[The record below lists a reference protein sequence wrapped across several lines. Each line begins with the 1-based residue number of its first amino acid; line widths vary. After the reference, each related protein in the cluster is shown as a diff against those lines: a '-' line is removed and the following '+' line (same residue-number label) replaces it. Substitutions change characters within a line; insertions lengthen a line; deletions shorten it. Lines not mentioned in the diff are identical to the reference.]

1 MTSKTRLLANLITN
15 TGDVKLTHLDNID
28 AGLDSAQV
36 SNIAEASGLT
46 VYATKEDLPTS
57 SLTEGDQAYVSG
69 NRRLYISNGS
79 GWYSVALINATPAL
93 TISPSGIIEL
103 STEGTATV
111 ITLTATDSD
120 TAVDGITFSVESD
133 GSFAGLGTLSQDSS
147 VFTITPF
154 SADSATTTSS
164 TLTFK
169 ASDGVAFATE
179 AKQFNLT
186 FKIQNSS
193 FTTVLLQADASAT
206 KNQVD
211 ASGSAHSFT
220 EHANVESHSHTP
232 YHPGGYSVHF
242 DGSGDQIKVDNIAM
256 TGNCTFEFWF
266 YQDIA
271 QSNAYRCM
279 LGASTYGSG
288 VPFTLYTYGSNVT
301 LWLSNSGGPHISGAF
316 TAYTWHHMAMVRNSG
331 TWTLYID
338 GVAKGTSTTGGS
350 YDFANTTDYHFG
362 ENSAGSYDWKGYI
375 RDARFVSGTA
385 VYTSAF
391 SPPEEPLT
399 AISGTALLLFHAPYI
414 RDGSDPSNV
423 ITAVGNPKIVRIG
436 PYDLLAG
443 YTKADH
449 GGSVFLSA
457 SPITTGSHADF
468 GFGTGDWT
476 VEFWSFTQS
485 DTTQSNNYIV
495 DIGSNGLVF
504 RIINDK
510 LTYVNLTDGVND
522 LYNNG
527 APIIKDTWNH
537 LAVCRISNTVKM
549 YLNGIETAS
558 GSDNLNSSAAAVNI
572 GQYGGG
578 GYNYKGF
585 LSDLRIVKGTGV
597 YTSNFTPPTVP
608 LTAISGTKLLTL
620 TNKNDIWDAAAH
632 HTGLLGNSGLT
643 KSGSVVASNTQRK
656 FTGSSSIYYPGTYG
670 RTVQYLDAR
679 IGTGDFTIEGWV
691 WFNAVNVADG
701 VFHLRAGAL
710 ANDTNGLAVG
720 IQNNGALRCYFNNS
734 QLTSTTIAT
743 AQTWI
748 HFAVVRNNGSGTF
761 YVNGAATSIANVSD
775 TNDYQLTHLHTGV
788 YYGTWPANHDLT
800 GYIQD
805 FRLTTGLARYT
816 AAFTPPT
823 SLHEG

>member
-1 MTSKTRLLANLITN
+1 MSSINRKMANLITS
-15 TGDVKLTHLDNID
+15 TGDVASSALDN
-28 AGLDSAQV
+28 AASMSVFSSVDS
-36 SNIAEASGLT
+36 
-46 VYATKEDLPTS
+46 LPYTGIS
-57 SLTEGDQAYVSG
+57 AGDQALVG
-69 NRRLYISNGS
+69 QRLYVSNGS
-79 GWYSVALINATPAL
+79 GWYSVALINASPTL
-93 TISPSGIIEL
+93 TLSPTGTIIL
-103 STEGTATV
+103 STDGSTSSTITV
-111 ITLTATDSD
+111 TTTDSD
-120 TAVDGITFSVESD
+120 DNDANIILTIESD
-133 GSFAGLGTLSQDSS
+133 GDFFKMATVSQDSS
-147 VFTITPF
+147 IFTITPR
-154 SADSATTTSS
+154 SEDSATALGFDGTA

-186 FKIQNSS
+186 FSIQNSS

-242 DGSGDQIKVDNIAM
+242 DGSGDQIKVDNVAM
-256 TGNCTFEFWF
+256 AGNCTFEFWF
-266 YQDIA
+266 YQDIT

-279 LGASTYGSG
+279 LAASTYASG
-288 VPFTLYTYGSNVT
+288 VPFTIYTYGSNVQV
-301 LWLSNSGGPHISGAF
+301 WLSSGGTSEISGAF

-362 ENSAGSYDWKGYI
+362 ENAAGSYDWKGYI

-391 SPPEEPLT
+391 SSPEAPLT
-399 AISGTALLLFHAPYI
+399 AISGTELLLFHAPYI
-414 RDGSDPSNV
+414 RDGSSPSNV
-423 ITAVGNPKIVRIG
+423 ITAIGNPKIVRIG

-449 GGSVFLSA
+449 GGSVFLNA

-485 DTTQSNNYIV
+485 DTTQNNNYIV

-504 RIINDK
+504 RIIGDK

-522 LYNNG
+522 LYNTG
-527 APIIKDTWNH
+527 ATIIKDTWNH
-537 LAVCRISNTVKM
+537 LAVCRISNTTKM

-558 GSDNLNSSAAAVNI
+558 GSDNFNSPAAAVSI

-578 GYNYKGF
+578 SYTYKGF

-643 KSGSVVASNTQRK
+643 KSGNVVASNTQRK

-734 QLTSTTIAT
+734 QLTSTTIAS

-748 HFAVVRNNGSGTF
+748 HFAAVRNNGSATF
-761 YVNGAATSIANVSD
+761 YVNGTATSIANVSD

-788 YYGTWPANHDLT
+788 YYGTWPANYDLT

-816 AAFTPPT
+816 YAASPFTPPT
-823 SLHEG
+823 ALFTG